1 MKTIKQAAKEYADTK
16 SPIVVSGAEI
26 ENTIDD
32 LNLYAQ
38 TDFEAGVNFAQ
49 EWISPQKDMPPV
61 GELVQVKLKWIDQE
75 YSYDHD
81 KRVVADGYDDFE
93 INQMCWL
100 EVVGWRPI
108 NLK

>member
-1 MKTIKQAAKEYADTK
+1 MKTIHDAATERSIYYEGN
-16 SPIVVSGAEI
+16 P
-26 ENTIDD
+26 
-32 LNLYAQ
+32 YC
-38 TDFEAGVNFAQ
+38 DFTAGVKFAQ
-49 EWISPQKDMPPV
+49 EWISPKDEMPPI
-61 GELVQVKLKWIDQE
+61 GELVQVKVKWKDEE

-93 INQMCWL
+93 INQMCGL